1 MVSGTEGFPEVT
13 LLESEGKQAFVA
25 EENTLQAEYL
35 QRIQEAWK
43 LQALRLAA
51 LEILQR
57 RTFR

>member
-35 QRIQEAWK
+35 RRIQEA
-43 LQALRLAA
+43 
-51 LEILQR
+51 
-57 RTFR
+57 